1 MSSKKKHPETI
12 AIHGGDYR
20 SDPTTKAVA
29 VPIYRTT
36 SYQFDSTEHAANLFS
51 LKEFGNIY
59 TRIMNPTNDALEK
72 RVAALEGG
80 LACLTV
86 SSGQTASTFA
96 ILNVAQAGD
105 NIV

>member
-1 MSSKKKHPETI
+1 MSTKRQNPETI

-36 SYQFDSTEHAANLFS
+36 SYQFDSTEHAANLFG

-72 RVAALEGG
+72 RVAALRGWFS
-80 LACLTV
+80 LFNCIFRSNSINICSFKCC
-86 SSGQTASTFA
+86 SSWR
-96 ILNVAQAGD
+96 
-105 NIV
+105 